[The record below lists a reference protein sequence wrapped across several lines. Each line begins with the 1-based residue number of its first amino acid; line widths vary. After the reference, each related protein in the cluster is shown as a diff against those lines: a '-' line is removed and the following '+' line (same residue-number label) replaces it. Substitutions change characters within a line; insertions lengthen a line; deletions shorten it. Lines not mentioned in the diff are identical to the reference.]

1 MDITIKRNNRY
12 RSLFIILTII
22 SFIMLSTTIFINGA
36 IKRYYSDIYKSD
48 LIALPVDVYL
58 DDNLVLEN
66 LSQISKIDIKNVAS
80 VKIKT
85 KIPDDIQSHFDCLLL
100 KTICGSTKVYLDD
113 NKIFSFPND
122 EGFFDI
128 NSRYAF
134 IIKNN
139 NLKGNV
145 LSVELNTKNFLL
157 MDKLN
162 IYPIYITS
170 EYGIISTLKN
180 SLFWLLILT
189 SFDFIIIITT
199 IISKIVSRIIKS
211 QRLMTA
217 FIIIAIINLFYTLS
231 IFTSNITIFGNQIFW
246 VVLSNTSRYAFF
258 IAYLY
263 ILLKISDQII
273 ISSKS
278 FTAIYII
285 SFAIFIAH
293 FYFSFSLSYYAYIV
307 RVVSMIFKTI
317 FLSLIVIKSFRYTFN
332 KEKMIYLTY
341 SVVFLYLSEIL
352 SFSLDYLFFPSIWQN
367 IFTSIL
373 RVLALL
379 LIIVPEGLNFY
390 KSQLSILKNKKIDMY
405 MNIDILSGC
414 LNRRKYEDYIKCES
428 NYLGRQMSVIFA
440 DINSLKR
447 INDYFGHGEG
457 DKLISYCGKCLR
469 LFSPQESK
477 VFRIGGDE
485 FFIIYPTDRNQSISE
500 IIKNLKEKFR
510 ESSPYCSTISIGG
523 ISVKPQSYEDLLN
536 AIHKADE
543 LMYRD
548 KINKDNY
555 SLLVNARMVSD
566 EY

>member
-22 SFIMLSTTIFINGA
+22 SFIMLSTLILLNGA
-36 IKRYYSDIYKSD
+36 VKRYYSDIYKSD
-48 LIALPVDVYL
+48 LIVLPVDVYV

-66 LSQISKIDIKNVAS
+66 LTQISEIDIENVDS
-80 VKIKT
+80 VKIKA
-85 KIPDDIQSHFDCLLL
+85 KIPDNIQSHFDCLFL

-113 NKIFSFPND
+113 NNIFSFPKE

-128 NSRYAF
+128 NSRYSF

-139 NLKGNV
+139 NLKSKD

-157 MDKLN
+157 MPKLN
-162 IYPIYITS
+162 IFPIYITS
-170 EYGIISTLKN
+170 EYGIINTLKTS
-180 SLFWLLILT
+180 SLWLLILT
-189 SFDFIIIITT
+189 SLDFIIIITT
-199 IISKIVSRIIKS
+199 IIGKIISRNNGN
-211 QRLMTA
+211 QRLMSA
-217 FIIIAIINLFYTLS
+217 FIIISLINLLDTLS
-231 IFTSNITIFGNQIFW
+231 IFTSNITIYGNQIFW
-246 VVLSNTSRYAFF
+246 VVLSNTTRYALF

-263 ILLKISDQII
+263 ILLTISDQRI
-273 ISSKS
+273 ISSKT
-278 FTAIYII
+278 FINFYII
-285 SFAIFIAH
+285 YFTLLITHI
-293 FYFSFSLSYYAYIV
+293 YFSFSLSYNAYII
-307 RVVSMIFKTI
+307 RVVSNLLNF
-317 FLSLIVIKSFRYTFN
+317 FLLSVIVIKSFNYTFN
-332 KEKMIYLTY
+332 KEKMIYVTY
-341 SVVFLYLSEIL
+341 SVVFLFLSEIL
-352 SFSLDYLFFPSIWQN
+352 SVLLDYLFIPSIWQN

-373 RVLALL
+373 RVLSLL
-379 LIIVPEGLNFY
+379 LIILPEGLNFY
-390 KSQLSILKNKKIDMY
+390 KSQISILKNKKIDMY
-405 MNIDILSGC
+405 MNVDILSGC

-428 NYLGRQMSVIFA
+428 NYKNRQMSVIFA

-477 VFRIGGDE
+477 IFRIGGDE
-485 FFIIYPTDRNQSISE
+485 FFIIYPTDRTQSLSKIV
-500 IIKNLKEKFR
+500 KNLKEKFR

-523 ISVKPQSYEDLLN
+523 ISVTPQSYEDLLN